1 MSKES
6 VYIETSLVSYL
17 VAKPSR
23 DLITAARQQLTIEWW
38 ENQRQNFDLFA
49 SPVVIEEARAGDPN
63 PAVKRLEYL
72 DKLTILSVTPEAD
85 ELAQALI
92 QKHALPGKAA
102 QDALH
107 IAVATIH
114 GMNYLLTWNCKHIAN
129 AHLRGAI
136 ETTCRLAGYEA
147 PKLCTPEELS
157 YQEKEE

>member
-1 MSKES
+1 MARES
-6 VYIETSLVSYL
+6 VYIETSVVSYL
-17 VAKPSR
+17 AAKPSR
-23 DLITAARQQLTIEWW
+23 DLITMAHQQLTTEWW

-63 PAVKRLEYL
+63 PAARRLKYP

-85 ELAQALI
+85 QLAQALI
-92 QKHALPGKAA
+92 QKHALPAKAA

-107 IAVATIH
+107 IAVATVH
-114 GMNYLLTWNCKHIAN
+114 GMNYLLTWNFKHIAN

-136 ETTCRLAGYEA
+136 EATCRLAGYEA

-157 YQEKEE
+157 YQEKEQ